1 MIIVICNNFFV
12 AGTLDKLIRA
22 FDSESGEE
30 LWSHKLPYIGSAPPT
45 SYKINGEQYIVI
57 PASGGI
63 TLKMYYD
70 DLVEQG
76 DAVVA
81 FKIKD

>member
-1 MIIVICNNFFV
+1 
-12 AGTLDKLIRA
+12 L
-22 FDSESGEE
+22 
-30 LWSHKLPYIGSAPPT
+30 
-45 SYKINGEQYIVI
+45 

-63 TLKMYYD
+63 ILKMFYG

-81 FKIKD
+81 FKIQ

>member
-1 MIIVICNNFFV
+1 MVKEL
-12 AGTLDKLIRA
+12 LDS
-22 FDSESGEE
+22 DSGKE
-30 LWSHKLPYIGSAPPT
+30 LWSYKLPFVGSAPPT
-45 SYKINGEQYIVI
+45 SFKINGEQYIVI

-63 TLKMYYD
+63 TLKMYYG
-70 DLVEQG
+70 DLIEQG

>member
-1 MIIVICNNFFV
+1 
-12 AGTLDKLIRA
+12 
-22 FDSESGEE
+22 
-30 LWSHKLPYIGSAPPT
+30 
-45 SYKINGEQYIVI
+45 VI

-63 TLKMYYD
+63 TLKMYYTD
-70 DLVEQG
+70 IVEQG